1 MASENVSRVFGIV
14 DSGDAAAFGRL
25 FSEGGRMV
33 FGNGDPIHGPDRIAE
48 SVGEFFATIKG
59 LRHAVRNEWT
69 VGPDTIIELA
79 VTYDRLDG
87 KTVTVPAVTMWRA
100 ADDGL
105 IDDYRIYIDLAPVY
119 A

>member
-1 MASENVSRVFGIV
+1 VASESVSRVFGIV
-14 DSGDAAAFGRL
+14 DSRDAAAFGRL
-25 FSEGGRMV
+25 FSEDGRMV
-33 FGNGDPIHGPDRIAE
+33 FGNGEPIHGPERIAE

-69 VGPDTIIELA
+69 AGPDTIVELA

-87 KTVTVPAVTMWRA
+87 KAVTVPAVTMWRVSG
-100 ADDGL
+100 DGL